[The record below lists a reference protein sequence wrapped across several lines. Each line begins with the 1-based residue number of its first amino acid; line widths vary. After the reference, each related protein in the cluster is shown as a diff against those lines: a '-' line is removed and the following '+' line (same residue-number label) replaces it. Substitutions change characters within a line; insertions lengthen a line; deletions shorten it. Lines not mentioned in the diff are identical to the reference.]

1 MQVQSMHS
9 REKYTQ
15 ATHYI
20 FIFKVQTVTT
30 AQVYFPVTHS
40 MTQRQLGAPDENLE
54 QKTIIIIILFLLDQN
69 KFWNGGKGSNLQ
81 TVQNGDQL

>member
-54 QKTIIIIILFLLDQN
+54 QNYNNNNNNFV
-69 KFWNGGKGSNLQ
+69 SSRPE
-81 TVQNGDQL
+81 